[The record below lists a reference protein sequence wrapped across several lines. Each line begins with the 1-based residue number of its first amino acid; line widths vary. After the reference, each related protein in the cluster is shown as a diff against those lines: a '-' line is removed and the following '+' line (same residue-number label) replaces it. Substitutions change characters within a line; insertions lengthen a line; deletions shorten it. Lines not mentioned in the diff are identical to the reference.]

1 MLTTPHLL
9 VGAAIGSQFQN
20 PMLVAPIAAG
30 SHFVLDSVPHLGGF
44 IEVEDLEKKEVA
56 LVVADVVLGLVVLFF
71 LTNNNPAAEL
81 IWLGA
86 FSAVLPDFHHTFQVI
101 FGTDKL
107 KKYEKL
113 HKKFHYKKP
122 MRILPGMATQILT
135 VALAILFILG
145 LLNF

>member
-9 VGAAIGSQFQN
+9 VGAAIGSQFHN
-20 PMLVAPIAAG
+20 PMLVAPISAA
-30 SHFVLDSVPHLGGF
+30 SHFFLDGIPHLGGF

-56 LVVADVVLGLVVLFF
+56 FVLGDVALGLGLLFF

-86 FSAVLPDFHHTFQVI
+86 FCAVLPDFHHTFQVL
-101 FGTDKL
+101 FGPDKL
-107 KKYEKL
+107 KKYDKL

-122 MRILPGMATQILT
+122 MRILPGMATQVAT
-135 VALAILFILG
+135 VLIAILVILG
-145 LLNF
+145 VIF